1 MEKLKTEERR
11 NRILELLETS
21 AVPLSGSSLAKTFG
35 VSRQV
40 IVTDMAILK
49 QKVPDLVATARGYI
63 LMRSDASRC
72 VFKVFHT
79 EEQTADEL
87 ESIVELGGRVLDV
100 YVDHKVYGT
109 IRRPL
114 DIQSKRDVGRFTHDI
129 ESGVS
134 TPLMNITGGYH
145 FHTVEARSEAVLKE
159 IEAMLKEK
167 GYLIETL
174 AGPVIYEPKDYGKE

>member
-21 AVPLSGSSLAKTFG
+21 DAPLSGSHLAKTFG

-49 QKVPDLVATARGYI
+49 QRIPDLMATARGYI
-63 LMRSDASRC
+63 LMRSDSCRC
-72 VFKVFHT
+72 VFKVLHT
-79 EEQTADEL
+79 EEQTEDEL
-87 ESIVELGGRVLDV
+87 LSIVELGGRILDV
-100 YVDHKVYGT
+100 YVDHRVYGT

-114 DIQSKRDVGRFTHDI
+114 DIRSKRDVDRFTHDI

-159 IEAMLKEK
+159 IEIMLKDK

-174 AGPVIYEPKDYGKE
+174 EGPTIYEPKDYGKE